1 MLLFQFNSILFH
13 SIFLYQSFEGIEG
26 TVDIATICG
35 TTGPTIL
42 EDLTSPCRDRR
53 LQEPQTVGDIKLG
66 LIVQTISI
74 NSNMPLPIAP

>member
-1 MLLFQFNSILFH
+1 M
-13 SIFLYQSFEGIEG
+13 
-26 TVDIATICG
+26 DIATICG
-35 TTGPTIL
+35 TTGPIFIL
-42 EDLTSPCRDRR
+42 DPRPTRDLSQEEEEEVRRPIDDNGDRR